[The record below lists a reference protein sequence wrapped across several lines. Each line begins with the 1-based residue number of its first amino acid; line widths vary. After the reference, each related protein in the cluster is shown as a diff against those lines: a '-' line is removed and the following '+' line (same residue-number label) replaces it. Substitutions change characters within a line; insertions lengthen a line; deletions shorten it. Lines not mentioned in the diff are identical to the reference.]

1 MANGKLL
8 VGTTGFSY
16 QDWLGNF
23 YPQFCS
29 QADLLKFYSHCFETV
44 EIDSTFYRIPSEKTV
59 AKWKKVTPDN
69 FIFSA
74 KFPRTV
80 THEGTIE
87 QRIEQAK
94 YFVETMQILDN
105 KLGVLLLQFPYGFK
119 PDQFDTLVSL
129 INTVKGSKRIA
140 VELRNRKW
148 LEHKDLIKI
157 LSDNNIALCQI
168 DHPWMPKIKQFTADF
183 SYFRFLGDRKKIE
196 NDFTYIRN
204 DRIKELN
211 EWKEIIKE
219 SLDSGR
225 DTITYFNNHYSG
237 HAPTTAIN
245 FVEMITPTNK

>member
-1 MANGKLL
+1 MANGKLM

-23 YPQFCS
+23 YPQFCP
-29 QADLLKFYSHCFETV
+29 QADLLKYYSHCFSTV
-44 EIDSTFYRIPSEKTV
+44 EIDSTFYKIPSEKTV
-59 AKWKKVTPDN
+59 TKWNKVTPDN

-94 YFVETMQILDN
+94 YFVEVMQKLND
-105 KLGVLLLQFPYGFK
+105 KLGVLLLQFPYSFK
-119 PDQFDTLVSL
+119 PDQFDTLLAL
-129 INTVKGSKRIA
+129 ISTVVGKNRIA

-148 LEHKDLIKI
+148 LDNTKI
-157 LSDNNIALCQI
+157 FKIFSENNIALCQI
-168 DHPWMPKIKQFTADF
+168 DHPWMPRIDQFTADF

-196 NDFTYIRN
+196 DDFTYIRD
-204 DRIKELN
+204 DRIKELTQ
-211 EWKEIIKE
+211 WKEIIKE
-219 SLDSGR
+219 SLDTGR

-237 HAPTTAIN
+237 HAPTTAMK
-245 FVEMITPTNK
+245 FVEIISGSKK